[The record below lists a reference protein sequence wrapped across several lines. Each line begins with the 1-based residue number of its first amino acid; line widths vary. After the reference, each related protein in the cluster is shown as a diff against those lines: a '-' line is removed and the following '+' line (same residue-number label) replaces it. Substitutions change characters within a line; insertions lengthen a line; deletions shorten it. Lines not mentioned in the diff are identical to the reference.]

1 MPRIPLPQVGIQVGA
16 TPAYEAPGTAPI
28 LDFAGKQTAAFG
40 QGMSQFGG
48 GVMAAAKIM
57 QDQIDDAKVTE
68 GFTKWSEAASDV
80 LSGPEGFFKK
90 IGAAAQGESRENALK
105 QIDDAFKLV
114 EGGMQNDVQ
123 RGMLREAVRKQM
135 IGVRERV
142 YGHEAEQVRVNSIGQ
157 ADALRKQA
165 AQNAAVAFV
174 NRPLTAGAVF
184 SSAAAEALATNV
196 LPQEPPAGL
205 GTVLEPQ
212 AQEPRTQGM
221 VVPQGKQKAQDW
233 EIQINTAMGEAKRI
247 SQLQQW
253 GDDKQDARTRQLLLD
268 TTTDMHSNVVDQLI
282 ASGNVG
288 QAIDYVSKLTLSSPT
303 DSVKTSDVQP
313 AVLSRM
319 QGELRRANRSELG
332 TKAASH
338 VLSMVDTAMM
348 PTLSQRYGRAVP
360 NYEVFGG
367 EAYQAGIEGIEK
379 QYSNGFI
386 DAETRSIALNEL
398 ENMHTRRRQ
407 MWADRTRETLEEAT
421 TRLSDPNLRIDSP
434 AFPARLRE
442 DLVKYGKLDEAKRQE
457 GGPERTT
464 SREAMGDVVALMDS
478 GEMKG
483 MTYSELYNRFWSRLA
498 PRDWDDLK
506 SHFEKTRAAAAAPGA
521 GGGGGGT
528 TRWNVFDNQDRIKLA
543 ALNGGIISDLSGP
556 RKGDDEEKLL
566 YAQYVM
572 AVQDEIDQILAD
584 PSQGPMTGQRLQQ
597 IADNLAMSKA
607 EVPDWVFND
616 TKPVFALTTEEQE
629 RATVEVFGESVRLAA
644 AKKEVVGPLL
654 DSLGKA
660 GVSFSR
666 EQLAWFGSRTNSTE
680 TAKIVYQMMEK
691 NRQYRAEGKREIQIT
706 ADEVKKLWMENYELP
721 RIQEAEAIS
730 ARRREEQRGSG
741 VLAEGAYSD
750 QTILTRSGKEPM
762 GFAELA
768 ESGVKMAG
776 DVVAAGARAAGDAA
790 DYVKR
795 AFDSFFQ
802 DDEYMATTPIDYW
815 GGYGATRERREEL
828 LRLQRD
834 AKRRL
839 EEKKKGGSK

>member
-268 TTTDMHSNVVDQLI
+268 TTTDMHANVVDQLI

-332 TKAASH
+332 TKSASH
-338 VLSMVDTAMM
+338 VVNQVDGVMM
-348 PTLSQRYGRAVP
+348 QVLSQRYGRAVP

-367 EAYQAGIEGIEK
+367 EAYQAGVEGIEY
-379 QYSNGFI
+379 QYSSGLI

-421 TRLSDPNLRIDSP
+421 TRLSDPALRIDSP

-442 DLVKYGKLDEAKRQE
+442 NLVKYGKLDEAKKLE
-457 GGPERTT
+457 GGPERIT
-464 SREAMGDVVALMDS
+464 SRETMGEVVALMDS
-478 GEMKG
+478 DEMRG

-498 PRDWDDLK
+498 PRDWDDLRI
-506 SHFEKTRAAAAAPGA
+506 HFDRTRAAAAAEASGRGG

-543 ALNGGIISDLSGP
+543 ALKGGIISDLSGP
-556 RKGDDEEKLL
+556 AKGDDEEKLL
-566 YAQYVM
+566 YAQYVL
-572 AVQDEIDQILAD
+572 AVQDEIDAILAD
-584 PSQGPMTGQRLQQ
+584 PEDGQMTAQRLQQ

-607 EVPDWVFND
+607 EVPDWVFDD
-616 TKPVFALTTEEQE
+616 TKPMFALTAEEQE
-629 RATVEVFGESVRLAA
+629 TATVEVFGESVRLAA

-654 DSLGKA
+654 QSLNKA
-660 GVSFSR
+660 GVRFST
-666 EQLAWFGSRTNSTE
+666 EQLAWFGSKTDSKE
-680 TAKIVYQMMEK
+680 PAKIVYEMMEK
-691 NRQYRAEGKREIQIT
+691 NRQYRAEGKRETPIT
-706 ADEVKKLWMENYELP
+706 AEAVKSFWVQNYQLP
-721 RIQEAEAIS
+721 RIREAEAVS
-730 ARRREEQRGSG
+730 AAERERIRGTG
-741 VLAEGAYSD
+741 VLAEGGWVD
-750 QTILTRSGKEPM
+750 QTILTRSGEEPA
-762 GFAELA
+762 GFMDIIKATP
-768 ESGVKMAG
+768 G
-776 DVVAAGARAAGDAA
+776 AAKKAFFAVGDAVDELKA
-790 DYVKR
+790 
-795 AFDSFFQ
+795 AAHSFFWS
-802 DDEYMATTPIDYW
+802 DEELVITPDRALGGFMATQ
-815 GGYGATRERREEL
+815 E
-828 LRLQRD
+828 
-834 AKRRL
+834 RL
-839 EEKKKGGSK
+839 EEIRRLKKEAQRRLDAKKKGGSK